1 MWVATN
7 KGLNM
12 SEACVKAMLCL
23 LPTPSLRSL
32 AADLPASAVGRV
44 RVQGPGVG
52 LLRGVQRD
60 GLQDRLR
67 DALHRGELQLQDGA
81 HAR

>member
-1 MWVATN
+1 
-7 KGLNM
+7 M
-12 SEACVKAMLCL
+12 SEAMLRL